1 MAKIKTK
8 YICQECGYETVK
20 WLGRCPECGLY
31 STLVEEI
38 IEKNES
44 FLPLK
49 TELRQPM
56 TLKNI
61 KNLDETRV
69 NTGINELDR
78 VLGGGIVTGSL
89 TLVGGDPGIGKST
102 LLIQICQSIGEKGL
116 KILYISGEE
125 SVRQI
130 KLRADRLNITTD
142 NLLLLSETNI
152 DIIENTINETKPN
165 LIIIDSIQTMFA
177 SNISSAPGSVSQVRE
192 CTSKIM
198 HISKLGNISAL
209 IVVLVYLSI
218 W

>member
-102 LLIQICQSIGEKGL
+102 LLIQICQSIGEKGF
-116 KILYISGEE
+116 IS
-125 SVRQI
+125 
-130 KLRADRLNITTD
+130 
-142 NLLLLSETNI
+142 
-152 DIIENTINETKPN
+152 
-165 LIIIDSIQTMFA
+165 
-177 SNISSAPGSVSQVRE
+177 
-192 CTSKIM
+192 
-198 HISKLGNISAL
+198 
-209 IVVLVYLSI
+209 LVKNQYDK
-218 W
+218 